1 MRFKPGNRWKSSRS
15 EVRYRTWRKNVFEL
29 NKRKLGLSRGYVCV
43 KCNKKRKTTRVL
55 HAHHIYSWNKF
66 PKKRY
71 DKGGPVVTDPDF
83 GRPKGTSFGPKSGKS
98 LRARLLNIRLA
109 TKYQEFQPNYKPN
122 PAVAKPRDFG
132 VIKKKKGTEANPVN
146 QNLRPAPKTPH
157 SNKFMNKRL
166 FAKDKKKDKPT
177 EEERAEYK
185 EEQNFDP
192 PHPEELETSGRA
204 HGDSYGDW

>member
-1 MRFKPGNRWKSSRS
+1 MVQRRAFKQTGPGGNPFVNYGRDKSSAPISGPVKKSKPVKADKNTRH
-15 EVRYRTWRKNVFEL
+15 YTAAPRKGPGVPI
-29 NKRKLGLSRGYVCV
+29 S
-43 KCNKKRKTTRVL
+43 
-55 HAHHIYSWNKF
+55 
-66 PKKRY
+66 KKRY
-71 DKGGPVVTDPDF
+71 DKGGPIVTDPDF
-83 GRPKGTSFGPKSGKS
+83 GSPRGTSFGPNYGKS
-98 LRARLLNIRLA
+98 LRARLLKIRLA
-109 TKYQEFQPNYKPN
+109 TKYKEFQPNYQPDPSK
-122 PAVAKPRDFG
+122 AKRGDFG

-166 FAKDKKKDKPT
+166 FAKDKKKDKLT
-177 EEERAEYK
+177 KEERAEYK

>member
-1 MRFKPGNRWKSSRS
+1 MVQRRAFRIGTNPHVNRGAVEPKGAPLIPPQKKSKPVKAD
-15 EVRYRTWRKNVFEL
+15 KNT
-29 NKRKLGLSRGYVCV
+29 KH
-43 KCNKKRKTTRVL
+43 TTATGRP
-55 HAHHIYSWNKF
+55 IS
-66 PKKRY
+66 KKRY

-157 SNKFMNKRL
+157 SKKFMNKRL

-192 PHPEELETSGRA
+192 PHPEELETSGRS